1 MNLGATELLDHLES
15 DKKLVLNI
23 GNTEAQIT
31 RDDVEIEQQAKDDYV
46 EGDSGQDRLFLKI
59 ALSPELKE
67 EGFIRD
73 VVRRI
78 QSMRKDLDLDY
89 AQQIEVY
96 IDSDE
101 FATNAIIAHQEYIEQ
116 ETLATKL
123 NQGQTDKGSTKHWE
137 VDDHKLVIGLI
148 PVE

>member
-1 MNLGATELLDHLES
+1 MMREKAW
-15 DKKLVLNI
+15 
-23 GNTEAQIT
+23 
-31 RDDVEIEQQAKDDYV
+31 
-46 EGDSGQDRLFLKI
+46 
-59 ALSPELKE
+59 
-67 EGFIRD
+67 IRWSTL
-73 VVRRI
+73 VRRI

-101 FATNAIIAHQEYIEQ
+101 FATNAIIVHQEYIEH

-137 VDDHKLVIGLI
+137 VDDHKMVIGLI